1 MDANSI
7 ISSLT
12 GKFPEDIYDSD
23 IESDIRVVAKVKP
36 ENVVE
41 VCRYLKEDLSFGH
54 LCCEFGVDYP
64 DRNEI
69 EVIYVIGSYEH
80 PVVLTMKALLSRDNP
95 EVESV
100 VPVYWNANWYERET
114 YELFGVNYL
123 NHPDLKP
130 LVLPKE
136 MLGEWP
142 LRKDYSG
149 FPNKSA
155 RNLV

>member
-12 GKFPEDIYDSD
+12 GKFPEDIYDAE
-23 IESDIRVVAKVKP
+23 IESDIRIVAKVKP

-41 VCRYLKEDLSFGH
+41 VCRYLKKDLSFGH
-54 LCCEFGVDYP
+54 LCCELGVDYP
-64 DRNEI
+64 NRNEI

-80 PVVLTMKALLSRDNP
+80 PVVFSMKAVLPRDNP
-95 EVESV
+95 EIESV
-100 VPVYWNANWYERET
+100 VSIYWNANWYERET
-114 YELFGVNYL
+114 YEMFGVKYL

-130 LVLPKE
+130 LFLPEELHGK
-136 MLGEWP
+136 WP
-142 LRKDYSG
+142 LRKDFAG
-149 FPNKSA
+149 FPNKTA

>member
-7 ISSLT
+7 IASLT
-12 GKFPEDIYDSD
+12 GKFPDDIFDTG
-23 IESDIRVVAKVKP
+23 IESDIRIIAKVKP

-69 EVIYVIGSYEH
+69 EVIYIIGSYEH
-80 PVVLTMKALLSRDNP
+80 PVVLTMKALLPRDNP
-95 EVESV
+95 EIESV

-114 YELFGVNYL
+114 YELFGVKYL
-123 NHPDLKP
+123 NHPDLRP
-130 LVLPKE
+130 LVLPTE

-142 LRKDYSG
+142 LRKDYEG
-149 FPNKSA
+149 FPNKTA

>member
-7 ISSLT
+7 IKALSPR
-12 GKFPEDIYDSD
+12 FPDVYYVRK
-23 IESDIRVVAKVKP
+23 ESDIRIAANVKP
-36 ENVVE
+36 AFVKE
-41 VCRYLKEDLSFGH
+41 VCQFLKEELSFGH

-80 PVVLTMKALLSRDNP
+80 PVVLTMKSILPRDNP
-95 EVESV
+95 EIESV

-114 YELFGVNYL
+114 HELFGVQYL
-123 NHPDLKP
+123 NHPDLRP
-130 LVLPKE
+130 LVLPEELYGK
-136 MLGEWP
+136 WP
-142 LRKDYSG
+142 LRKDFEG
-149 FPNKSA
+149 FPNKTA